1 MPNKSVSNINIP
13 NALSFLRILMI
24 PIALWAM
31 MKEEFAF
38 ALAILVL
45 AAMTDA
51 LDGFLARSLNQ
62 FTAVGRILDPMADK
76 ILFITLFTWLGF
88 GLMVFPLWFT
98 SLVLMRDGLILMGYF
113 HLKKH
118 HPKMDLKPR
127 FFGKL
132 NTVILF
138 VLLFAT
144 LYGLSFEV
152 KIPFNHLLGLVT
164 MISIVSLGD
173 YFLFWFRKK

>member
-24 PIALWAM
+24 PITLWAM

-62 FTAVGRILDPMADK
+62 FTAVGRVLDPMADK
-76 ILFITLFTWLGF
+76 ILFITLFIWLGF
-88 GLMVFPLWFT
+88 GLKIFPVWFT
-98 SLVLMRDGLILMGYF
+98 LLVLLRDVLILLGYF
-113 HLKKH
+113 HLKRH

-138 VLLFAT
+138 SLLFAA
-144 LYGLSFEV
+144 LYGLSFEA
-152 KIPFNHLLGLVT
+152 KIPFKHLLGLVT
-164 MISIVSLGD
+164 TMSLVSLGD
-173 YFLFWFRKK
+173 YFLFWFRNK